1 MKYQKHVLGVRIRK
15 KRYAHS
21 RKLMK
26 NGVEADA
33 VSLPRC
39 WKRFHAEGAC
49 LAIRA
54 KCRIKFAKAC
64 HYGIHLAFHIVDLN
78 KLRRPETMV
87 PVTSISLLKVLGEDS
102 QSPRWREFLRM
113 YASTIDGF
121 LFKHFP
127 TVDAEDVVQETLRA
141 LVEKLPLY
149 EYDPDT
155 KGHFRNYLIGI
166 VRFKA
171 IEQLKRRKREADL
184 RVELEANAQFE
195 WECEKQSYSVDL
207 RNWQREAYEAALAQF
222 MADKSISTRDKEIF
236 RRVALQGESPEDV
249 AAIFDIKRNN
259 VDQIKA
265 RMVAKLKELALRYA
279 GICDDAVK

>member
-1 MKYQKHVLGVRIRK
+1 
-15 KRYAHS
+15 
-21 RKLMK
+21 
-26 NGVEADA
+26 
-33 VSLPRC
+33 
-39 WKRFHAEGAC
+39 
-49 LAIRA
+49 
-54 KCRIKFAKAC
+54 
-64 HYGIHLAFHIVDLN
+64 
-78 KLRRPETMV
+78 MV

-127 TVDAEDVVQETLRA
+127 TVDAEDVMQETLRA

-149 EYDPDT
+149 EYEPDT

-171 IEQLKRRKREADL
+171 IEQLKRRRREADL

-195 WECEKQSYSVDL
+195 WECEMQSYSVDL
-207 RNWQREAYEAALAQF
+207 RDWQREAYEAALAQF

-259 VDQIKA
+259 VDQTKA

>member
-1 MKYQKHVLGVRIRK
+1 M
-15 KRYAHS
+15 A
-21 RKLMK
+21 
-26 NGVEADA
+26 
-33 VSLPRC
+33 
-39 WKRFHAEGAC
+39 
-49 LAIRA
+49 
-54 KCRIKFAKAC
+54 
-64 HYGIHLAFHIVDLN
+64 
-78 KLRRPETMV
+78 
-87 PVTSISLLKVLGEDS
+87 PVTSISLLKVLGEDA

-149 EYDPDT
+149 EYEPDT

-171 IEQLKRRKREADL
+171 IEQLKRRRREADM
-184 RVELEANAQFE
+184 RAELEANAQFE
-195 WECEKQSYSVDL
+195 WECEKRSYSVDL
-207 RNWQREAYEAALAQF
+207 RDWQREAYEAALAQF
-222 MADKSISTRDKEIF
+222 MADKGISTRDKEIF

-279 GICDDAVK
+279 GICDEQN

>member
-1 MKYQKHVLGVRIRK
+1 
-15 KRYAHS
+15 
-21 RKLMK
+21 
-26 NGVEADA
+26 
-33 VSLPRC
+33 
-39 WKRFHAEGAC
+39 
-49 LAIRA
+49 
-54 KCRIKFAKAC
+54 
-64 HYGIHLAFHIVDLN
+64 
-78 KLRRPETMV
+78 MV

-149 EYDPDT
+149 EYEPDT

-195 WECEKQSYSVDL
+195 WECEMQSYSVDL
-207 RNWQREAYEAALAQF
+207 RDWQREAYEAALAQF

-279 GICDDAVK
+279 GICDDAEK

>member
-1 MKYQKHVLGVRIRK
+1 
-15 KRYAHS
+15 
-21 RKLMK
+21 
-26 NGVEADA
+26 
-33 VSLPRC
+33 
-39 WKRFHAEGAC
+39 
-49 LAIRA
+49 
-54 KCRIKFAKAC
+54 
-64 HYGIHLAFHIVDLN
+64 
-78 KLRRPETMV
+78 MV

-184 RVELEANAQFE
+184 RAELEANAQFE

-207 RNWQREAYEAALAQF
+207 RDWQREAYEAALAQF
-222 MADKSISTRDKEIF
+222 MADKNISTRDKEIF
-236 RRVALQGESPEDV
+236 RRVALQGESPEAV

-265 RMVAKLKELALRYA
+265 RLVAKLKDLALRYA
-279 GICDDAVK
+279 GICEEQH

>member
-1 MKYQKHVLGVRIRK
+1 
-15 KRYAHS
+15 
-21 RKLMK
+21 
-26 NGVEADA
+26 
-33 VSLPRC
+33 
-39 WKRFHAEGAC
+39 
-49 LAIRA
+49 
-54 KCRIKFAKAC
+54 
-64 HYGIHLAFHIVDLN
+64 
-78 KLRRPETMV
+78 MV

-127 TVDAEDVVQETLRA
+127 TVDAEDVMQETLRA

-149 EYDPDT
+149 EYEPDT

-184 RVELEANAQFE
+184 RVELGANAQFE

-207 RNWQREAYEAALAQF
+207 RDWQREAYEAALAQF
-222 MADKSISTRDKEIF
+222 MADKSIATRDKEIF

-279 GICDDAVK
+279 GICDGQN

>member
-1 MKYQKHVLGVRIRK
+1 
-15 KRYAHS
+15 
-21 RKLMK
+21 
-26 NGVEADA
+26 
-33 VSLPRC
+33 
-39 WKRFHAEGAC
+39 
-49 LAIRA
+49 
-54 KCRIKFAKAC
+54 
-64 HYGIHLAFHIVDLN
+64 
-78 KLRRPETMV
+78 MV

-149 EYDPDT
+149 EYEPDT

-207 RNWQREAYEAALAQF
+207 RDWQREAYEAALAQF

-265 RMVAKLKELALRYA
+265 RMVAKLKELALLYA
-279 GICDDAVK
+279 GISGDREE

>member
-1 MKYQKHVLGVRIRK
+1 M
-15 KRYAHS
+15 A
-21 RKLMK
+21 
-26 NGVEADA
+26 
-33 VSLPRC
+33 
-39 WKRFHAEGAC
+39 
-49 LAIRA
+49 
-54 KCRIKFAKAC
+54 
-64 HYGIHLAFHIVDLN
+64 
-78 KLRRPETMV
+78 
-87 PVTSISLLKVLGEDS
+87 PVTSISLLKVLGEDA

-149 EYDPDT
+149 EYEPDT

-171 IEQLKRRKREADL
+171 IEQLKRRRREADM
-184 RVELEANAQFE
+184 RAELEANAQFE
-195 WECEKQSYSVDL
+195 WECERQSYSVDL
-207 RNWQREAYEAALAQF
+207 RDWQREAYEAALAQF
-222 MADKSISTRDKEIF
+222 MADKGISTRDKEIF

>member
-1 MKYQKHVLGVRIRK
+1 
-15 KRYAHS
+15 
-21 RKLMK
+21 
-26 NGVEADA
+26 
-33 VSLPRC
+33 
-39 WKRFHAEGAC
+39 
-49 LAIRA
+49 
-54 KCRIKFAKAC
+54 
-64 HYGIHLAFHIVDLN
+64 
-78 KLRRPETMV
+78 MV

-149 EYDPDT
+149 EYEPDT

-207 RNWQREAYEAALAQF
+207 RDWQREAYEAALAQF

-279 GICDDAVK
+279 GICDGQN

>member
-1 MKYQKHVLGVRIRK
+1 M
-15 KRYAHS
+15 
-21 RKLMK
+21 
-26 NGVEADA
+26 
-33 VSLPRC
+33 
-39 WKRFHAEGAC
+39 
-49 LAIRA
+49 
-54 KCRIKFAKAC
+54 
-64 HYGIHLAFHIVDLN
+64 
-78 KLRRPETMV
+78 
-87 PVTSISLLKVLGEDS
+87 SLLKVLGEDS

-149 EYDPDT
+149 EYEPDT

-171 IEQLKRRKREADL
+171 IEQLKRRRREADL

-195 WECEKQSYSVDL
+195 WECERQSYSVDL
-207 RNWQREAYEAALAQF
+207 RDWQREAYEAALAQF

-265 RMVAKLKELALRYA
+265 RMTKRLKELALRYA
-279 GICDDAVK
+279 GIGGDKEE

>member
-1 MKYQKHVLGVRIRK
+1 
-15 KRYAHS
+15 
-21 RKLMK
+21 
-26 NGVEADA
+26 
-33 VSLPRC
+33 
-39 WKRFHAEGAC
+39 
-49 LAIRA
+49 
-54 KCRIKFAKAC
+54 
-64 HYGIHLAFHIVDLN
+64 
-78 KLRRPETMV
+78 MV

-149 EYDPDT
+149 EYEPDT
-155 KGHFRNYLIGI
+155 KGHFRNYLIGN

-207 RNWQREAYEAALAQF
+207 RDWQREAYEAALAQF
-222 MADKSISTRDKEIF
+222 MADKNISTRDKEIF

>member
-1 MKYQKHVLGVRIRK
+1 M
-15 KRYAHS
+15 A
-21 RKLMK
+21 
-26 NGVEADA
+26 
-33 VSLPRC
+33 
-39 WKRFHAEGAC
+39 
-49 LAIRA
+49 
-54 KCRIKFAKAC
+54 
-64 HYGIHLAFHIVDLN
+64 
-78 KLRRPETMV
+78 
-87 PVTSISLLKVLGEDS
+87 PVTSISLLKVLGEDA

-149 EYDPDT
+149 EYEPDT

-171 IEQLKRRKREADL
+171 IEQLKRRRREADM
-184 RVELEANAQFE
+184 RAELEANAQFE
-195 WECEKQSYSVDL
+195 WECEKRSYSVDL
-207 RNWQREAYEAALAQF
+207 RDWQREAYEAALAQF
-222 MADKSISTRDKEIF
+222 MADKGISTRDKEIF

>member
-1 MKYQKHVLGVRIRK
+1 
-15 KRYAHS
+15 
-21 RKLMK
+21 
-26 NGVEADA
+26 
-33 VSLPRC
+33 
-39 WKRFHAEGAC
+39 
-49 LAIRA
+49 
-54 KCRIKFAKAC
+54 
-64 HYGIHLAFHIVDLN
+64 
-78 KLRRPETMV
+78 MV

-184 RVELEANAQFE
+184 RAELEANAQFE

-207 RNWQREAYEAALAQF
+207 RDWQREAYEAALAQF